1 MSSSLDETKQLL
13 SQKYL
18 GKEGIHG
25 IGLSRR
31 ENAIRVHMIPA
42 TDADHAARQEDLI
55 AQLKKEADPHSVQVT
70 TEDKPMKTD

>member
-1 MSSSLDETKQLL
+1 MLSLDETKQLL

-25 IGLSRR
+25 IGLSKR

-42 TDADHAARQEDLI
+42 KGADEAARQQDLI
-55 AQLKKEADPHSVQVT
+55 EQLKGEAGTHPVQVI
-70 TEDKPMKTD
+70 TEDKPMKMD

>member
-1 MSSSLDETKQLL
+1 MPSLDQTKRFL

-31 ENAIRVHMIPA
+31 ENAIRVHMVRA
-42 TDADHAARQEDLI
+42 RDAAHAARQDEVI
-55 AQLKKEADPHSVQVT
+55 AQLKHEAKPHPVQVQV
-70 TEDKPMKTD
+70 EDAPMKAE